1 MGAEENR
8 EGQRQAGTGT
18 ELTKG
23 VGETRGV
30 GMSLSWHLPVP
41 SLGKGRGGPL
51 APQEPRLVFQ
61 SRHTGIFSVQQISLM
76 AQW

>member
-23 VGETRGV
+23 VGETRGL

-41 SLGKGRGGPL
+41 SLGKGASAAPGGPSGSPG
-51 APQEPRLVFQ
+51 AQ
-61 SRHTGIFSVQQISLM
+61 TGISV
-76 AQW
+76 